1 MEFLLWLVVPIA
13 AWEAVVSPG
22 VGRLIWGPWAVGL
35 ALMLG
40 MHRVRGGPMRTL
52 LQWISGLF
60 GLALVLGG
68 LALLAFGILVLTRGS
83 FGILVGLAAIP
94 ISMAV
99 SVWGAWLL
107 FAALADPAR
116 DRRFDVDLEAAS
128 RSPAVQ
134 RFDAL
139 HDPRREDRG
148 RVERR
153 GCAVGRGA
161 ADPSRGIYGVSGS

>member
-1 MEFLLWLVVPIA
+1 VELLLWLVVPIA

-40 MHRVRGGPMRTL
+40 LHRVRGGPMRTP
-52 LQWISGLF
+52 LQWISGLL

-83 FGILVGLAAIP
+83 SGILMGLAAIP
-94 ISMAV
+94 VSMAV
-99 SVWGAWLL
+99 CVWGAWLL

-116 DRRFDVDLEAAS
+116 ETAEES
-128 RSPAVQ
+128 GEE
-134 RFDAL
+134 DA
-139 HDPRREDRG
+139 
-148 RVERR
+148 
-153 GCAVGRGA
+153 
-161 ADPSRGIYGVSGS
+161 PSDGEEPTPPGGIYRVSGS